1 MSTMW
6 IRVKKDGFLYPYDDI
21 LAKNP
26 DCEVIPEEVAFPQKF
41 ITPEVQEA
49 IERYAVVNDT
59 PAPAPEPEPEPEPEP
74 TLAPVAAK
82 RPRGRPKKAAALDLG
97 TDDIPEPPQYT
108 PPELAAEAAR
118 GLP

>member
-21 LAKNP
+21 LAKNS
-26 DCEVIPEEVAFPQKF
+26 DCEVIPEEVAFPQKA

-49 IERYAVVNDT
+49 IDRHAVVDDT
-59 PAPAPEPEPEPEPEP
+59 PAAVPEPEPAAEPE
-74 TLAPVAAK
+74 AATK

-108 PPELAAEAAR
+108 APELAAEAAR